1 MVYQLPNSIGANPY
15 DPNSPARVLRD
26 LALDPGNP
34 NVVYACSDDHG
45 AAIAAGNTDGAI
57 FVKSMDAGVTWSQ
70 SILVT
75 GGTQSDRMTI
85 AVSPAAPGNVWAIYR
100 SGSTDKLWRSSDH
113 GSSWTLVA
121 GNYTLNGGGYW
132 RQDLAISP
140 TDASVM
146 YAAAYYANKST
157 NGGVSFIQQTGGQH
171 IDTRCMEVISGSAP
185 GSGGVG
191 DVVIHGNDGGIT
203 LTVNGGTT
211 WSNINGQG
219 FNTSMFYGIG
229 ASELD
234 FTIGG
239 GRQDNDVA
247 ITDGNGWHLPQLY
260 QDGAEAACHRTD
272 PNILYAQRWCCSYS
286 SKPLYAYVKNGTS
299 WTRYSQNYQPSN
311 HANNVRSMVA
321 AEDGLLYI
329 GHEDIYRSATPTT
342 PPYLSWTKISDFA
355 ANFSSVPLNRP
366 LRSITSCSRQPGIMY
381 AAYSDACWGCG
392 SAQGYLFKSTTGGGT
407 GPNDWVDITGDLPSI
422 VPDWLPISNVHV
434 DPTDPDR
441 VWVTMTGYS
450 ENTGA
455 SPPYN
460 GQYRVIMSED
470 GGSSWVDY
478 STGLTPFVVTD
489 IVYQKG
495 SNRGLYLSTDI
506 GVFYRDASMAQWE
519 CFNDGLPV
527 CIISDLEID
536 HCDGKLIAA
545 SMGRGI
551 WITDLVSTQ
560 PEEEVISGTVAISSE
575 RDIASNIRITGGAV
589 CTVTA
594 DLRFMPGTKL
604 VVEPGGK
611 LIVDG
616 AKLTSHCGGFWRGIE
631 AWGTTNQHQFPTN
644 NPTYQ
649 GLVVLK
655 NGAVIEHA
663 LVGVSCGD
671 PLVKSAQG
679 GVVQVQGTLNDVG
692 ATFRNCR
699 VGVEF
704 KKYRNF
710 LPSNSTITK
719 DNNSYFQHTEFIVD
733 DNYRGNDDFD
743 AHARL
748 NKVQGI
754 NFIQCDFINSQVSGP
769 NGINSSALL
778 GRGIFSLDASFRVS
792 GQCAELLP
800 ACELGSGQPVPVCP
814 DASLRPSRFIGLD
827 HGIRVGSS
835 STSSFGY
842 SVKDSYFENNVCGI
856 YTDAV
861 NNGSILRNRFVVGGR
876 EVDLTGDDAWFNERH
891 RGIYSYNTNAFKIE
905 ENRFSEPS
913 TPFAASEGVV
923 MSNTGAYNNQV
934 YKNTATGMDY
944 GYIAENNNVD
954 YVHPTATGLS
964 FICNQN
970 VQNGEEDLTV
980 RSTSGSPGPDHCIKI
995 FQGSTFK
1002 SAGNTFTTQQNGSS
1016 QYYNYHNAAEVLPI
1030 TYFWELPPGDL
1041 NTTAYNAPYVQR
1053 NINPSPHNTCPTRI
1067 LCGGGTGPVKEALT
1081 PQIEQERLAYLNLK
1095 YVYESL
1101 LDGGDFDELKET
1113 IMLSWP
1119 QDAWALRN
1127 ELMAKSPYLSTDIL
1141 KEAGLKNTLPHA
1153 MYLEV
1158 CVANPEATQR
1168 DGFTKWVQYEMPN
1181 PLPEYMVAQIM
1192 ASWDQKTWRTS
1203 LEADMGWHNGE
1214 YQRLNDELITTMLS
1228 DTVAQ
1233 PADSLLA
1240 RWQLNPSLRARFGEV
1255 NVLLGNNRFDEAV
1268 ALLQGLDAEYLL
1280 EKQGM
1285 QDRNDMLDLIA
1296 VIRPVIEGDG
1306 RTLMQ
1311 LEPVE
1316 LTALEGIATRQP
1328 SLASSYARNTLC
1340 YGYNVCIPPV
1350 TGEASHPKKMLVSL
1364 PGTVAAPTPVL
1375 IVHPNPASTWVAFS
1389 HTLPGKV
1396 DQARIR
1402 VVDPLGRVVNERAI
1416 GTSPGQEVWDTRGT
1430 AAGSYTVE
1438 LYNAGR
1444 LVDAEHVVVKP

>member
-1 MVYQLPNSIGANPY
+1 MGGGERGVNCANQSTTWLNTYRTPGHWAASAITPLKTVLVNFVICRNSQGENGWQNTPAMIADFEELIDEVNLKYASPGTVGWPMTCPPSISYIPDSKIRFELNNVYFLDNDAYNSYSSLSPPTALLEELWATHPDSRGALNHIWTQPDTWGGGWWGYYGTYQGESFVLTRNAMWGTSSVYTKHHVSHEYGHAVGLHHTY
-15 DPNSPARVLRD
+15 DGEVLNTQHFDFLDD
-26 LALDPGNP
+26 LFGTCPEPL
-34 NVVYACSDDHG
+34 V
-45 AAIAAGNTDGAI
+45 
-57 FVKSMDAGVTWSQ
+57 MDAGNPCYPAA
-70 SILVT
+70 
-75 GGTQSDRMTI
+75 G
-85 AVSPAAPGNVWAIYR
+85 APCSPATNYVCYLKASCFFVNYPNAMPPLM
-100 SGSTDKLWRSSDH
+100 SGMD
-113 GSSWTLVA
+113 
-121 GNYTLNGGGYW
+121 NNQY
-132 RQDLAISP
+132 ISP
-140 TDASVM
+140 KCSGRMHRSLSLYNNTFVVNNTPMHKYVKEKYSYAIPFTVSANETWDFAIKM
-146 YAAAYYANKST
+146 YQDI
-157 NGGVSFIQQTGGQH
+157 VV
-171 IDTRCMEVISGSAP
+171 EAP
-185 GSGGVG
+185 A
-191 DVVIHGNDGGIT
+191 T
-203 LTVNGGTT
+203 LTLSCEVRMP
-211 WSNINGQG
+211 INGR
-219 FNTSMFYGIG
+219 I
-229 ASELD
+229 
-234 FTIGG
+234 I
-239 GRQDNDVA
+239 V
-247 ITDGNGWHLPQLY
+247 
-260 QDGAEAACHRTD
+260 
-272 PNILYAQRWCCSYS
+272 
-286 SKPLYAYVKNGTS
+286 KP
-299 WTRYSQNYQPSN
+299 
-311 HANNVRSMVA
+311 
-321 AEDGLLYI
+321 
-329 GHEDIYRSATPTT
+329 
-342 PPYLSWTKISDFA
+342 
-355 ANFSSVPLNRP
+355 
-366 LRSITSCSRQPGIMY
+366 
-381 AAYSDACWGCG
+381 
-392 SAQGYLFKSTTGGGT
+392 
-407 GPNDWVDITGDLPSI
+407 
-422 VPDWLPISNVHV
+422 
-434 DPTDPDR
+434 
-441 VWVTMTGYS
+441 
-450 ENTGA
+450 
-455 SPPYN
+455 
-460 GQYRVIMSED
+460 
-470 GGSSWVDY
+470 
-478 STGLTPFVVTD
+478 
-489 IVYQKG
+489 
-495 SNRGLYLSTDI
+495 
-506 GVFYRDASMAQWE
+506 
-519 CFNDGLPV
+519 
-527 CIISDLEID
+527 
-536 HCDGKLIAA
+536 
-545 SMGRGI
+545 
-551 WITDLVSTQ
+551 
-560 PEEEVISGTVAISSE
+560 
-575 RDIASNIRITGGAV
+575 
-589 CTVTA
+589 
-594 DLRFMPGTKL
+594 
-604 VVEPGGK
+604 
-611 LIVDG
+611 G
-616 AKLTSHCGGFWRGIE
+616 AKLVIDGGVVTCAHDGELWQGIQ
-631 AWGTTNQHQFPTN
+631 AWGTTNQHQYPAN

-649 GLVVLK
+649 GLVILK

-663 LVGVSCGD
+663 LTGVSCGD
-671 PLVKSAQG
+671 PLLKSAQG
-679 GVVQVQGTLNDVG
+679 GVVQVQGSLNDVG

-719 DNNSYFQHTEFIVD
+719 DNNSYFQHAEFIVD

-769 NGINSSALL
+769 LGINSSALL

-876 EVDLTGDDAWFNERH
+876 EVDLTVDDVYFQGLH
-891 RGIYSYNTNAFKIE
+891 RGIYGYNTNAFKIE
-905 ENRFSEPS
+905 ENRFSKPTSPHAE
-913 TPFAASEGVV
+913 AEGVV
-923 MSNTGAYNNQV
+923 VSSTGAYNNQV
-934 YKNTATGMDY
+934 YKNTATGVDY
-944 GYIAENNNVD
+944 GFIAENNNVD

-995 FQGSTFK
+995 FQGSTTK

-1016 QYYNYHNAAEVLPI
+1016 LYYNFHNAAEVLPI
-1030 TYFWELPPGDL
+1030 TYYWELPPGDL
-1041 NTTAYNAPYVQR
+1041 NTGAYNAPWVQR
-1053 NINPSPHNTCPTRI
+1053 NANASPHNTCPTQI
-1067 LCGGGTGPVKEALT
+1067 LCGGGTGPVQLMLT

-1168 DGFTKWVQYEMPN
+1168 DGFAKWVQYEMPN
-1181 PLPEYMVAQIM
+1181 PLPEYMVAQMM

-1214 YQRLNDELITTMLS
+1214 YQRLNDELITTMLN

-1233 PADSLLA
+1233 PADSLLT

-1255 NVLLGNNRFDEAV
+1255 NVLLENNRFDEAV
-1268 ALLQGLDAEYLL
+1268 ALLQGLDADYLL

-1285 QDRNDMLDLIA
+1285 QDRNYMLDLIA
-1296 VIRPVIEGDG
+1296 VIRPVIEGGG

-1311 LEPVE
+1311 LEPGE
-1316 LTALEGIATRQP
+1316 LTALEGIAARQP

-1340 YGYNVCIPPV
+1340 YGYNICIPPV
-1350 TGEASHPKKMLVSL
+1350 TGGASHPKKMLVSL

-1396 DQARIR
+1396 DQVRIR

-1416 GTSPGQEVWDTRGT
+1416 GASPGQEVWDTRGT

-1438 LYNAGR
+1438 LYNAGG
-1444 LVDAEHVVVKP
+1444 LVDAQRVVVKP

>member
-1 MVYQLPNSIGANPY
+1 VVSHDAIWESSKVINASIEVNP
-15 DPNSPARVLRD
+15 
-26 LALDPGNP
+26 
-34 NVVYACSDDHG
+34 
-45 AAIAAGNTDGAI
+45 
-57 FVKSMDAGVTWSQ
+57 
-70 SILVT
+70 
-75 GGTQSDRMTI
+75 
-85 AVSPAAPGNVWAIYR
+85 
-100 SGSTDKLWRSSDH
+100 
-113 GSSWTLVA
+113 
-121 GNYTLNGGGYW
+121 
-132 RQDLAISP
+132 
-140 TDASVM
+140 
-146 YAAAYYANKST
+146 
-157 NGGVSFIQQTGGQH
+157 
-171 IDTRCMEVISGSAP
+171 
-185 GSGGVG
+185 
-191 DVVIHGNDGGIT
+191 GIT
-203 LTVNGGTT
+203 LDVRCVLYM
-211 WSNINGQG
+211 SPFAKI
-219 FNTSMFYGIG
+219 IVKPG
-229 ASELD
+229 A
-234 FTIGG
+234 
-239 GRQDNDVA
+239 R
-247 ITDGNGWHLPQLY
+247 
-260 QDGAEAACHRTD
+260 
-272 PNILYAQRWCCSYS
+272 
-286 SKPLYAYVKNGTS
+286 
-299 WTRYSQNYQPSN
+299 
-311 HANNVRSMVA
+311 
-321 AEDGLLYI
+321 
-329 GHEDIYRSATPTT
+329 
-342 PPYLSWTKISDFA
+342 
-355 ANFSSVPLNRP
+355 
-366 LRSITSCSRQPGIMY
+366 
-381 AAYSDACWGCG
+381 
-392 SAQGYLFKSTTGGGT
+392 
-407 GPNDWVDITGDLPSI
+407 
-422 VPDWLPISNVHV
+422 
-434 DPTDPDR
+434 
-441 VWVTMTGYS
+441 
-450 ENTGA
+450 
-455 SPPYN
+455 
-460 GQYRVIMSED
+460 
-470 GGSSWVDY
+470 
-478 STGLTPFVVTD
+478 
-489 IVYQKG
+489 
-495 SNRGLYLSTDI
+495 
-506 GVFYRDASMAQWE
+506 
-519 CFNDGLPV
+519 
-527 CIISDLEID
+527 
-536 HCDGKLIAA
+536 
-545 SMGRGI
+545 
-551 WITDLVSTQ
+551 
-560 PEEEVISGTVAISSE
+560 
-575 RDIASNIRITGGAV
+575 
-589 CTVTA
+589 
-594 DLRFMPGTKL
+594 
-604 VVEPGGK
+604 

-616 AKLTSHCGGFWRGIE
+616 GTITARSGECNTFWQGIQ

-649 GLVVLK
+649 GLVILK

-663 LVGVSCGD
+663 ITGVSCGD

-719 DNNSYFQHTEFIVD
+719 DNNSYFQHAEFIVD

-769 NGINSSALL
+769 LGINSSALL

-792 GQCAELLP
+792 GQCTELLP

-842 SVKDSYFENNVCGI
+842 TVKDSYFENNVCGI

-876 EVDLTGDDAWFNERH
+876 EVDLTGDDMYFQGLH
-891 RGIYSYNTNAFKIE
+891 RGIYSYHTTAFKIE
-905 ENRFSEPS
+905 ENRFSKPTSPHAE
-913 TPFAASEGVV
+913 AEGVV
-923 MSNTGAYNNQV
+923 VSSTGAYNNQV
-934 YKNTATGMDY
+934 YKNTATGVDY
-944 GYIAENNNVD
+944 GFIAENNNVD

-970 VQNGEEDLTV
+970 VQNDEEDLTV
-980 RSTSGSPGPDHCIKI
+980 RSTSGNPGPDHCIKI
-995 FQGSTFK
+995 FQGSTTK

-1041 NTTAYNAPYVQR
+1041 NTGAYNAPWVQR
-1053 NINPSPHNTCPTRI
+1053 NANASPHNTCPTRI
-1067 LCGGGTGPVKEALT
+1067 LCEGGTGPVQLMLT

-1296 VIRPVIEGDG
+1296 VIRPVIEGEG

-1311 LEPVE
+1311 LEPGE
-1316 LTALEGIATRQP
+1316 LTALEGIAARQP

-1340 YGYNVCIPPV
+1340 YGYNICIPPV
-1350 TGEASHPKKMLVSL
+1350 TGGASHPKMMLVSL
-1364 PGTVAAPTPVL
+1364 PGNVAAPTPVL

-1396 DQARIR
+1396 GQARIR

-1416 GTSPGQEVWDTRGT
+1416 GASPGQEVWDTRGT

-1444 LVDAEHVVVKP
+1444 LVDAQRVVVKP